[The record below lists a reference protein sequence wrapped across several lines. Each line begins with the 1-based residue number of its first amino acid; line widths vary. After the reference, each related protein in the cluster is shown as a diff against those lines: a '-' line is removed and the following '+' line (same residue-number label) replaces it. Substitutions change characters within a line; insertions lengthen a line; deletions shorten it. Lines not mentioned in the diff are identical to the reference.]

1 MKLGPLTKLHK
12 KKHGNV
18 SMTPCQQI
26 VTPLLLFQFMA
37 NLELT
42 GIRIL
47 YAWSVKLTF
56 SLIVTFYL
64 TKSANK
70 SKNFLTQLSYFYI
83 EWNYYFW
90 RKMLISCKKM
100 LANASKIKRVLVLN
114 GISSGTAYVPLRTHQ
129 ISYF

>member
-1 MKLGPLTKLHK
+1 MKLGPLTKFHK

-26 VTPLLLFQFMA
+26 VTPLLLFQFMV

-47 YAWSVKLTF
+47 DARSVKLTF
-56 SLIVTFYL
+56 SLTVTFYL

-83 EWNYYFW
+83 E
-90 RKMLISCKKM
+90 
-100 LANASKIKRVLVLN
+100 
-114 GISSGTAYVPLRTHQ
+114 
-129 ISYF
+129 